1 MAENQTKQEDEEDKK
16 VKEEGQ
22 KAQEQ
27 VQEIAK
33 IFTGLG
39 VFDIIDQLYEWAQDK
54 YPEYGFYGHL
64 QEIPGL
70 LSKYQLAVTF
80 QGVKDFEVPNLL
92 DTLDKFYKL
101 FKNFVGSIIVTFIK
115 IGLAILK
122 TIYDTLN
129 LFMKQLASLIQ
140 GIVNIIGNTIK
151 AIGNA
156 IRMIIDL
163 FKDDEEDDGKSLWD
177 KFCDN
182 INAWMDELKE
192 KYSWKEIKERLWQML
207 KGLLGLFFRIV
218 SPYIQAIYDLYN
230 TIESL
235 IDTWG
240 ESMEAIKK
248 AFEAFIKSFFKP
260 IFDIFDKIL
269 KLLLNSTKN
278 YMLVKGQDGLIT
290 FGFTS
295 DTVKNSE
302 GVYIN
307 AKISE
312 SRKIVNNQEKV
323 IWTLSYID
331 GETKIS
337 KIIEAASV
345 KYSLEDKNLKVSAS
359 ISGFLKPTSLIS
371 QSEVNQESLGK
382 TFAIPL
388 DEDISGWQTILK
400 KLGET
405 WDNIAEQIAAK
416 FEAIID
422 QLSSMLTSTFLP
434 HVLRKVG
441 SKNNMLP
448 PNFSGYELV
457 YPSVSMSA
465 TANESPKVKRLIF
478 KECYSEPKPGEVR
491 RFHYKVNATWIKSE
505 YLTTSVEISGDKLIF
520 VIVNGGVVVD
530 RLVLYFFSASGEN
543 CRLISEPQYQMLQ
556 MLQKFVMVPIYAFN
570 TLMLMLTGW
579 LYIITTGIRTILKA
593 SENTLKLVGVQFT
606 SIIDQ
611 FEKAMSSTDDK
622 TFFKSLTVAFDWPKW
637 EEFKGNPFEG
647 LSFEAFPDKFIP
659 DSKKIETKG

>member
-337 KIIEAASV
+337 TVLFDDKYELLFNGVSVDEAYLDHE
-345 KYSLEDKNLKVSAS
+345 KYYVRGMTALYDAV
-359 ISGFLKPTSLIS
+359 
-371 QSEVNQESLGK
+371 GK
-382 TFAIPL
+382 TIL
-388 DEDISGWQTILK
+388 DVGNRLAHTPE
-400 KLGET
+400 E
-405 WDNIAEQIAAK
+405 ERP
-416 FEAIID
+416 E
-422 QLSSMLTSTFLP
+422 
-434 HVLRKVG
+434 KV
-441 SKNNMLP
+441 
-448 PNFSGYELV
+448 
-457 YPSVSMSA
+457 
-465 TANESPKVKRLIF
+465 IF
-478 KECYSEPKPGEVR
+478 
-491 RFHYKVNATWIKSE
+491 
-505 YLTTSVEISGDKLIF
+505 
-520 VIVNGGVVVD
+520 
-530 RLVLYFFSASGEN
+530 
-543 CRLISEPQYQMLQ
+543 
-556 MLQKFVMVPIYAFN
+556 
-570 TLMLMLTGW
+570 
-579 LYIITTGIRTILKA
+579 IITKHILF
-593 SENTLKLVGVQFT
+593 L
-606 SIIDQ
+606 
-611 FEKAMSSTDDK
+611 
-622 TFFKSLTVAFDWPKW
+622 
-637 EEFKGNPFEG
+637 
-647 LSFEAFPDKFIP
+647 
-659 DSKKIETKG
+659 